1 MPRLAQIHADWRL
14 LLFAVGI
21 SVLTGIVFGMAPAL
35 QVSGGNLN
43 AALLEGG
50 RGGTVGR
57 SGRAL
62 RSGLVVIEI
71 ALALV
76 VLIGA
81 GLLVRSFNRL
91 RAVNAG
97 FEASHLLTMR
107 LPFTGGGNAAPAR
120 RVAFLHA
127 VLPRLA
133 ALPGVRAV
141 GVCNGL
147 PLTGLGAGVLFTVDG
162 RPAPSPDQRPM
173 ALERSITP
181 DYFRA
186 MGMRL
191 VAGRSFGDADT
202 AQSPPVIVVDQALAR
217 RFWPGA
223 NPLGGRIAL
232 DSIPPRV
239 AEVVGV
245 VASVKPEAVEGEDW
259 PTIYSPYD
267 QAPTPVTNLA
277 ISSSVDPLSLA
288 ASVRGAVRQLDPEQ
302 PLAGVETGDAIAAA
316 AIAGARFSTLLLGLF
331 GSIAFVL
338 AVVGVYGVVSYDVG
352 ERKREFGIR
361 MALGAQKADVL
372 AMILAHAARL
382 AGFGIA
388 LGLAGAL
395 VLTRLMGSMLFG
407 VAARDFST
415 YAAAAFGLALVALA
429 ASYIPARRAMGLD
442 PVRALRHE

>member
-1 MPRLAQIHADWRL
+1 
-14 LLFAVGI
+14 
-21 SVLTGIVFGMAPAL
+21 
-35 QVSGGNLN
+35 
-43 AALLEGG
+43 
-50 RGGTVGR
+50 
-57 SGRAL
+57 
-62 RSGLVVIEI
+62 
-71 ALALV
+71 
-76 VLIGA
+76 
-81 GLLVRSFNRL
+81 
-91 RAVNAG
+91 
-97 FEASHLLTMR
+97 
-107 LPFTGGGNAAPAR
+107 
-120 RVAFLHA
+120 
-127 VLPRLA
+127 
-133 ALPGVRAV
+133 
-141 GVCNGL
+141 
-147 PLTGLGAGVLFTVDG
+147 
-162 RPAPSPDQRPM
+162 M